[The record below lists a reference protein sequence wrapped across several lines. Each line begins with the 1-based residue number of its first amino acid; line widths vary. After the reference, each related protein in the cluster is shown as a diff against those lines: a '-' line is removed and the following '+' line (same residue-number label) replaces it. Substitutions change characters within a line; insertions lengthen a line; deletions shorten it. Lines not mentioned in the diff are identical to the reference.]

1 MKLLAI
7 DDNHDNLLTLSALL
21 KAFLPEASLITSQ
34 SGADGIRRARLERP
48 DAILLDIQMPGMD
61 GYEST
66 CRLKSSPATQHIPII
81 LMTAHRTDSA
91 CKVRGL
97 ECGADAFL
105 AKPIDEAE
113 LVAQIKAMVRIKRS
127 EDALREERDGLEELV
142 AKRTSD
148 LLRANQELQQNV
160 ERLAESKARYAR
172 AVRGTSDGLWDWDL
186 LTGDCYYSPRWKE
199 LLGFAADAL
208 PNHGDTFFSRLHP
221 DDLPRVEAALQD
233 HFAGREPFNVEFRL
247 RTRDDSFLRF
257 RSRGQAEWDQRGI
270 PVRMSGAITDIT
282 EREQMEEQLRQSQKM
297 EAVGQLAGGVAH
309 DFNNILTVISG

>member
-81 LMTAHRTDSA
+81 LMTAHRTESA

-160 ERLAESKARYAR
+160 ERLAESKAPTAR
-172 AVRGTSDGLWDWDL
+172 SA
-186 LTGDCYYSPRWKE
+186 P
-199 LLGFAADAL
+199 
-208 PNHGDTFFSRLHP
+208 FSC
-221 DDLPRVEAALQD
+221 
-233 HFAGREPFNVEFRL
+233 
-247 RTRDDSFLRF
+247 LRF
-257 RSRGQAEWDQRGI
+257 SPASRA
-270 PVRMSGAITDIT
+270 A
-282 EREQMEEQLRQSQKM
+282 
-297 EAVGQLAGGVAH
+297 AAG
-309 DFNNILTVISG
+309 